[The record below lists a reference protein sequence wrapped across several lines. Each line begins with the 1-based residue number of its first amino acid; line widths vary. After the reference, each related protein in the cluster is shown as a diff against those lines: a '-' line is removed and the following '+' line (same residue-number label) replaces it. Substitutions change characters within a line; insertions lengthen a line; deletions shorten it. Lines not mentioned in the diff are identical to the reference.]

1 METDRII
8 KTKIMDDRKKLFKVT
23 LKGMTYNS
31 TGIAYGISYVIAENT
46 DEAYNKVRKFLNE
59 KDLGFSKDR
68 ELDKIE
74 LIADSYQYTNV
85 GCLLYL

>member
-1 METDRII
+1 MN
-8 KTKIMDDRKKLFKVT
+8 DRKKLFRVT

-46 DEAYNKVRKFLNE
+46 DEAYNKVRKFLDE

-74 LIADSYQYTNV
+74 LIADSYQYTKV
-85 GCLLYL
+85 GRLLYL